1 MEVKV
6 FSITKP
12 LVEGLASGTDL
23 IAYTARVSNPGNQMN
38 TATAPKL
45 VKYLIDHKHF
55 SPLEMVDAT
64 VEIKGITRDIARQ
77 LLRHRSFVFQEFS
90 QRYAEA
96 ADFVE
101 PKKARRQ
108 DVKNRQNSI
117 DDLPEKTQIW
127 WGGIQDHVAD
137 LVEDYYQTAI
147 KAGIA
152 KECARTILPEGLT
165 KSTLYMKGSF
175 RSWLHYLEIR
185 TDEATQL
192 EHREVA
198 LAIQKALAEH
208 EEIFKFG
215 NI

>member
-96 ADFVE
+96 SDFVE

-117 DDLPEKTQIW
+117 DNISEGVQHIW
-127 WGGIQDHVAD
+127 TLAQES
-137 LVEDYYQTAI
+137 LLEDTKQLYDWAIYQ
-147 KAGIA
+147 GIA
-152 KECARTILPEGLT
+152 KECARVILPEGLT

-208 EEIFKFG
+208 EEIFKT
-215 NI
+215 